1 MDART
6 NGATVSWDSSTP
18 STLTYERYSDGKKG
32 GATDIDISGGRGTS
46 DLISPL
52 KSGGIE
58 INVVQRSVEFPSDK
72 GWGGSE
78 LLSVSSR
85 AGGWFGDSKVVK
97 AVRVQVPCVL
107 YVSVC
112 ACVCVCVR
120 ACVHVK
126 LMANR

>member
-32 GATDIDISGGRGTS
+32 GATDIEISGGRGTS

-52 KSGGIE
+52 RSGGIE

-78 LLSVSSR
+78 LLSMSSR

-107 YVSVC
+107 YVSVR
-112 ACVCVCVR
+112 ACVCVCV
-120 ACVHVK
+120 CVCV
-126 LMANR
+126 MCS